1 MPPRRSHRKS
11 HNGCLQCKRRHV
23 KCDEIRPRCGPCT
36 KRELGCHFQTP
47 QVEGNGVTSHD
58 QGLSESYRERPPGPM
73 PARTLELKL
82 WHHFV
87 TETYSTFIPGN
98 ERQRQAWRL
107 DVPTMALDNAFLLDA
122 MFAVSALHLVY
133 LEVGTKKQWLQSA
146 LRYQDLAL
154 AGLNQ
159 AISSMDNE
167 TCEPVAICSI
177 LVFMLSIAV
186 PGVCDDANETSR
198 DPIADILGIRKLLEG
213 VTVILQQSEAT
224 LSTGVLKD
232 FFLPMYA
239 EFGGLVAESPNGG
252 ELALEE
258 ALVLKNRHLCAPIL
272 ESLMRLGGLMS
283 SRVAHRDEIMTA
295 CQSLEKLISPL
306 RNVGA
311 VLSWPLGISPVIFEL
326 LGQDDELAAMLFIHY
341 GMILHLLDDWWFTKN
356 GGKLLVR
363 AILSRFFHSIDESWR
378 PTIEWAKNFV
388 GLVG

>member
-1 MPPRRSHRKS
+1 M
-11 HNGCLQCKRRHV
+11 
-23 KCDEIRPRCGPCT
+23 CDEIRPRCGPCT

-58 QGLSESYRERPPGPM
+58 HGLSDSYRERPPGPM

-98 ERQRQAWRL
+98 ERQRQAWRIE
-107 DVPTMALDNAFLLDA
+107 VPTMALDNAFLLDA

-133 LEVGTKKQWLQSA
+133 LEVGMKKQWLQSA

-198 DPIADILGIRKLLEG
+198 DPITDILGIRKLLEG

-239 EFGGLVAESPNGG
+239 EFGGLIAESPNGG
-252 ELALEE
+252 ELGGLIAESPNEGELALEE
-258 ALVLKNRHLCAPIL
+258 SLVLKNRHLCGPIL
-272 ESLMRLGGLMS
+272 ESLRRLSGLMS
-283 SRVAHRDEIMTA
+283 SKVSHRDEIMTA

-306 RNVGA
+306 KNVGA
-311 VLSWPLGISPVIFEL
+311 VLAWPLGISPILFEL
-326 LGQDDELAAMLFIHY
+326 LTQDDELAAMLFIHY
-341 GMILHLLDDWWFTKN
+341 GMVLHLLDDWWFTKN
-356 GGKLLVR
+356 GGKLLIR
-363 AILSRFFHSIDESWR
+363 AILSRLFLSVNESWR

-388 GLVG
+388 GLG